1 MLAVYETID
10 LGIITNLNK
19 VSSTSSDSSLLELI
33 EGNHPVFLR
42 DPIQDE
48 TVYVYHAFGVH
59 ALQLGG
65 VLQALGA
72 ALRDDDNEGEEEL
85 TKAVEESGGTMVL
98 PILSTF
104 SVERQ

>member
-10 LGIITNLNK
+10 LGFITNLNK
-19 VSSTSSDSSLLELI
+19 VSSTSSDSSLLDLL

-85 TKAVEESGGTMVL
+85 TKAVEESEGTTVL
-98 PILSTF
+98 SIVSTF

>member
-10 LGIITNLNK
+10 LGIITNLKK
-19 VSSTSSDSSLLELI
+19 VSSSSDPPLLDLL

-48 TVYVYHAFGVH
+48 TVYVYYAFGVH

-72 ALRDDDNEGEEEL
+72 ALRDDDNEGDDEL
-85 TKAVEESGGTMVL
+85 TKAVEESGGTTVL

-104 SVERQ
+104 SVERK

>member
-10 LGIITNLNK
+10 LGFITNLNK
-19 VSSTSSDSSLLELI
+19 VSSTSSDTSLLELL

-85 TKAVEESGGTMVL
+85 TKAVEESEGTTVL
-98 PILSTF
+98 SIVSTF